1 MIKGWTKFYLGVRD
15 EMLVREMESVGRWSS
30 QVCTGCV
37 VEQKSAWGVHY
48 RCMGWSKMLFK
59 DRLIATKVIILCD
72 VMIFSRKTVTF

>member
-1 MIKGWTKFYLGVRD
+1 MVDQFYLGVRD

-37 VEQKSAWGVHY
+37 VEQKARGGSIIGVWGGV
-48 RCMGWSKMLFK
+48 RCSFQG
-59 DRLIATKVIILCD
+59 RLIATKVIILCD